1 MINEAAIIVLSIYGV
16 IALILIYSMFH
27 FWLLQIEVLTDNYV
41 VLN

>member
-1 MINEAAIIVLSIYGV
+1 MINEAAIIILSIYGV
-16 IALILIYSMFH
+16 IALILIYFMFR